1 MCHGHPRHHPCSHTS
16 VNWHYCPAAII
27 DLDTGIE
34 TPCSHLSY
42 AAAQPSNT
50 DCALQNCHYK
60 AMGGSWSCCQCQQTS
75 NKLGWC
81 TNIIWKASDD
91 PVDVPRAAYRQ
102 EPCAHGCCERCS
114 RSTATCATSPGMT
127 FPELRKGTAS
137 RKFGFHPAPRS
148 SHRRGS
154 AFSLLGGF
162 PPVSE
167 EEMELEAA
175 GSEASG
181 YGSSTAPTKSQ
192 CSRTSSSST
201 SASSVE
207 SSHYEELDRGVVG
220 VAAGQRKHR
229 SSGSSGKGHVGKKH
243 KTRAC

>member
-114 RSTATCATSPGMT
+114 RSMLENIVFVYEREQRRVIT
-127 FPELRKGTAS
+127 LRGA
-137 RKFGFHPAPRS
+137 
-148 SHRRGS
+148 
-154 AFSLLGGF
+154 
-162 PPVSE
+162 
-167 EEMELEAA
+167 
-175 GSEASG
+175 
-181 YGSSTAPTKSQ
+181 
-192 CSRTSSSST
+192 
-201 SASSVE
+201 
-207 SSHYEELDRGVVG
+207 
-220 VAAGQRKHR
+220 
-229 SSGSSGKGHVGKKH
+229 
-243 KTRAC
+243 

>member
-1 MCHGHPRHHPCSHTS
+1 MLAPKLRCS
-16 VNWHYCPAAII
+16 AAIKHRLCI
-27 DLDTGIE
+27 TKLPLQGHGRKLVMLPVPANIQQAWVVHQHHLEDVGRPSQRPKSSVSTGAL
-34 TPCSHLSY
+34 CSWMLREMQQIHCHMRHL
-42 AAAQPSNT
+42 ARNDIPRIAQG
-50 DCALQNCHYK
+50 D
-60 AMGGSWSCCQCQQTS
+60 G
-75 NKLGWC
+75 
-81 TNIIWKASDD
+81 
-91 PVDVPRAAYRQ
+91 
-102 EPCAHGCCERCS
+102 EPQVR
-114 RSTATCATSPGMT
+114 
-127 FPELRKGTAS
+127 L
-137 RKFGFHPAPRS
+137 HPAPRS

-167 EEMELEAA
+167 EETELEAA

-201 SASSVE
+201 SASSVA
-207 SSHYEELDRGVVG
+207 SSHYEELDRGLVG